1 VDRPRRR
8 RSIGGRPADPEVQ
21 APELTAPER
30 RLEVVL
36 RILTVAFLAQALI
49 YPVLGLFGPAEF
61 PFVANSFAKDGLFF
75 VLCFLAAGDVR
86 QNGWAAW
93 LVVLGH
99 VLIVVALLGML
110 AFGNHDS
117 VAGTFG
123 QPFGTDLSPTLQLLI
138 WAAAATF
145 LVAIPLSF
153 YLHKAASARYSLKYL
168 WPHQHR
174 TAMAMADVLV
184 IGPDEKLTPE
194 QVAAGIDD
202 YLNSFNAHEK
212 WKSKLALSALTV
224 YPMFRLRPPFALMTP
239 DRRLSFIENCFIND
253 VIERRLP
260 GSLRKTLQSMLVAAQ
275 QLAIIGYY
283 ADPRTAS
290 STGYVPFSKRKRY
303 AKAIKKLPVDRPV
316 LAVNEP
322 NEVDAEKITAD
333 VAIVGSGAA
342 GSVLAYRLAEK
353 GREVVLLEGGRHV
366 DPRDFTEDERVQFA
380 RLFADGGMQM
390 SVDARFQVLQGKCV
404 GGSTVVNNAV
414 CYDLPDRTL
423 ERWNDIDGLN
433 AGIDPKRLAGSFQWL
448 RDWLPVYNQDGS
460 KRLQAGGSKM
470 AEGLEKLGLNGNGGV
485 VDANIKDCLGSGYCN
500 IGCAYGKKLSALDN
514 ILPRTQREFASG
526 LRIFSECLAERI
538 ETKGR
543 RATEVVCRLSDG
555 RRLRVAAN
563 TVVVAAGALASSLLL
578 QRSGLG
584 GKLAG
589 TGLSF
594 NVGAPLTADF
604 TEELNSY
611 DGLQITH
618 GFRPP
623 GEDQL
628 ILESWFNPVGTQA
641 LMMPGW
647 FSEHY
652 ENMRRYSHLSC
663 IGVVVGSQRNGTV
676 KPKGR
681 RGMNLTYDPTD
692 ADLKL
697 MIRGTK
703 LAARI
708 HFASGA
714 QRVMPM
720 TFRSRSY
727 TSLEQVDELDEIV
740 RDNTDI
746 GLHTSH
752 PQGGNGVS
760 RDPGKGV
767 VDERFGI
774 HGIENVYVCD
784 ASVFPSS
791 VTVNPQLTV
800 MALADYAAAGIE

>member
-1 VDRPRRR
+1 ME
-8 RSIGGRPADPEVQ
+8 PA
-21 APELTAPER
+21 ELTAPER
-30 RLEVVL
+30 RLELVL

-49 YPVLGLFGPAEF
+49 YPVLGLFGPGEF

-75 VLCFLAAGDVR
+75 ILCFLAAGDVR
-86 QNGWAAW
+86 RNGWMGW

-99 VLIVVALLGML
+99 VLIVLALLGML

-123 QPFGTDLSPTLQLLI
+123 QPFGTSLSPTLQLLI

-145 LVAIPLSF
+145 LVTIPLAVF
-153 YLHKAASARYSLKYL
+153 LHKAAGARYSLKYL
-168 WPHQHR
+168 APHQHR
-174 TAMAMADVLV
+174 TAMAMAEVLV

-202 YLNSFNAHEK
+202 YLNSFTAHEK

-224 YPMFRLRPPFALMTP
+224 YPLIRLRPPFALMTP
-239 DRRLSFIENCFIND
+239 ERRLAFIERCFITD
-253 VIERRLP
+253 VVERRLP
-260 GSLRKTLQSMLVAAQ
+260 GGIRKTVQSMLVAAQ

-283 ADPRTAS
+283 ADPRSAS

-303 AKAIKKLPVDRPV
+303 AKQMKKLPKDRPILEV
-316 LAVNEP
+316 TEP
-322 NEVDAEKITAD
+322 NEVDAERITAD

-342 GSVLAYRLAEK
+342 GSVLAYRLAER

-366 DPRDFTEDERVQFA
+366 DPRDFVEDERVQFS
-380 RLFADGGMQM
+380 RLFADGGMQL

-414 CYDLPDRTL
+414 CYDIPERTL
-423 ERWNDIDGLN
+423 QRWNDPEGLD
-433 AGIDPKRLAGSFQWL
+433 AGIDPRRLAQSFARL
-448 RDWLPVYNQDGS
+448 REWLPVYSQEDN
-460 KRLQAGGSKM
+460 KRLQAGGTKM
-470 AEGLEKLGLNGNGGV
+470 AEGLKALDLDGEGDV
-485 VDANIKDCLGSGYCN
+485 VDANIKDCLGTGYCN
-500 IGCAYGKKLSALDN
+500 IGCPYGKKLSALDN
-514 ILPRTQREFASG
+514 ILPRAQRDFG
-526 LRIFSECLAERI
+526 DGVRIFSECLAEHI
-538 ETKGR
+538 ETKGG
-543 RATEVVCRLSDG
+543 RATEVVCRLADG
-555 RRLRVAAN
+555 RRLRVAAD
-563 TVVVAAGALASSLLL
+563 TVVVAGGALASSLLL

-584 GKLAG
+584 GRLAG

-604 TEELNSY
+604 EEKLNSF

-618 GFRPP
+618 GYRPP

-647 FSEHY
+647 FSAHY
-652 ENMRRYSHLSC
+652 ENMRRYPHLSC

-676 KPKGR
+676 KAKRG
-681 RGMNLTYDPTD
+681 RGMKLEYDPAE

-697 MIRGTK
+697 MVKGTK

-752 PQGGNGVS
+752 PQGGNAIS

>member
-1 VDRPRRR
+1 LQP
-8 RSIGGRPADPEVQ
+8 
-21 APELTAPER
+21 PELTAPER
-30 RLEVVL
+30 RLELIL

-75 VLCFLAAGDVR
+75 VLCFIAAGDVR

-93 LVVLGH
+93 LVVIGH

-110 AFGNHDS
+110 ALGNHDS

-123 QPFGTDLSPTLQLLI
+123 HPFGTDLSPTLQLLI

-145 LVAIPLSF
+145 LVAVPLAVA
-153 YLHKAASARYSLKYL
+153 LHRAGAARYGLKYL
-168 WPHQHR
+168 WPHQHT
-174 TAMAMADVLV
+174 TAMAMAEVLV

-202 YLNSFNAHEK
+202 YLASFTAHEK

-224 YPMFRLRPPFALMTP
+224 YPLIRLRPPFALMSP
-239 DRRLSFIENCFIND
+239 ERRLDFIERCFIND
-253 VIERRLP
+253 VVERRLP
-260 GSLRKTLQSMLVAAQ
+260 GGIRKTVQSMLVAAQ

-303 AKAIKKLPVDRPV
+303 AKAMKKLPDDRPV
-316 LAVNEP
+316 LEVSEP
-322 NEVDAEKITAD
+322 GQVDAERITAD

-342 GSVLAYRLAEK
+342 GSVLAHRLAER

-366 DPRDFTEDERVQFA
+366 DPRDFTEDERVQFS

-414 CYDLPDRTL
+414 CYDLPERTL
-423 ERWNDIDGLN
+423 ERWNDVDGLD
-433 AGIDPKRLAGSFQWL
+433 AGIDPVRLAGSFAWL
-448 RDWLPVYNQDGS
+448 RKWLPVYNQDGS
-460 KRLQAGGSKM
+460 KRLQAGGTKM
-470 AEGLEKLGLNGNGGV
+470 AEGISALGLDGNGGV

-514 ILPRTQREFASG
+514 ILPRAQREFG
-526 LRIFSECLAERI
+526 DGVRIFSECIAEHI
-538 ETKGR
+538 DTKGR

-563 TVVVAAGALASSLLL
+563 TVIVSGGALASSLLL

-604 TEELNSY
+604 KEELHSY

-618 GFRPP
+618 GYRPP
-623 GEDQL
+623 GDDQL

-647 FSEHY
+647 FRDHY
-652 ENMRRYSHLSC
+652 ENMRRYAHLSC

-676 KPKGR
+676 TATRG
-681 RGMNLTYDPTD
+681 RGMKLKYDPTD
-692 ADLKL
+692 SDLQL
-697 MIRGTK
+697 MIKGTK

-714 QRVMPM
+714 LRVMPM

-727 TSLEQVDELDEIV
+727 DSIEQVDELDEIV

-752 PQGGNGVS
+752 PQGGNAIS

-767 VDERFGI
+767 VDERFAV
-774 HGIENVYVCD
+774 HGTENVYVCD

-800 MALADYAAAGIE
+800 MAMADYAAAGID

>member
-1 VDRPRRR
+1 VPKRWIAQRQASEDL
-8 RSIGGRPADPEVQ
+8 Q

-30 RLEVVL
+30 RLELVL
-36 RILTVAFLAQALI
+36 RILTVAFLAQALL
-49 YPVLGLFGPAEF
+49 YPALGLFGSAEF

-75 VLCFLAAGDVR
+75 ILCFIAAGDVR
-86 QNGWAAW
+86 QNGWTAW
-93 LVVLGH
+93 MVVIGH

-123 QPFGTDLSPTLQLLI
+123 QPLGTDLSPTLQLLI

-145 LVAIPLSF
+145 LVAIPLAVS
-153 YLHKAASARYSLKYL
+153 LHQAARGRYALKYL
-168 WPHQHR
+168 WPHQHA
-174 TAMAMADVLV
+174 TAMAMAEVLV

-202 YLNSFNAHEK
+202 YLNSFTAHEK

-224 YPMFRLRPPFALMTP
+224 YPMIRLRPPFALMTP
-239 DRRLSFIENCFIND
+239 ERRLAFIERCFIND
-253 VIERRLP
+253 VVERRLP
-260 GSLRKTLQSMLVAAQ
+260 GGIRKTVQSMLFAAQ

-303 AKAIKKLPVDRPV
+303 AKQMKKLPPLGPV
-316 LAVNEP
+316 LDVSEP
-322 NEVDAEKITAD
+322 NEVDADDITAD

-342 GSVLAYRLAEK
+342 GSVLAYRLAER
-353 GREVVLLEGGRHV
+353 GREVVLLEGGKHV
-366 DPRDFTEDERVQFA
+366 DPRDFTEDERVQFS

-414 CYDLPDRTL
+414 CYDIPDRTL
-423 ERWNDIDGLN
+423 QRWNDPDGLD
-433 AGIDPKRLAGSFQWL
+433 AGIDPEGLAKSFARL
-448 RDWLPVYNQDGS
+448 REWLPVYSQADNS
-460 KRLQAGGSKM
+460 KRLQAGGTKM
-470 AEGLEKLGLNGNGGV
+470 AEGIEALGLDGNGGV

-514 ILPRTQREFASG
+514 ILPRAQREFG
-526 LRIFSECLAERI
+526 EGVRIFSECLADHI

-543 RATEVVCRLSDG
+543 SATAVVCRLSDG
-555 RRLRVAAN
+555 RRLRVTAN
-563 TVVVAAGALASSLLL
+563 TVVVSGGALASSLLL

-589 TGLSF
+589 KGLSF

-604 TEELNSY
+604 EQELHSY

-618 GFRPP
+618 GYRPP

-647 FSEHY
+647 FSAHY
-652 ENMRRYSHLSC
+652 ENMRRYPHLSC

-676 KPKGR
+676 VATRG
-681 RGMNLTYDPTD
+681 RGMKLTYEPTE
-692 ADLKL
+692 ADLGL
-697 MIRGTK
+697 MIKGTK
-703 LAARI
+703 LAAKI

-714 QRVMPM
+714 RRVMPM

-727 TSLEQVDELDEIV
+727 TSLDQVDELDEIV

-752 PQGGNGVS
+752 PQGGNAIS

-800 MALADYAAAGIE
+800 MALADQAAGGIE

>member
-1 VDRPRRR
+1 L
-8 RSIGGRPADPEVQ
+8 Q

-30 RLEVVL
+30 RLELVL
-36 RILTVAFLAQALI
+36 RILTVAFLAQALL
-49 YPVLGLFGPAEF
+49 YPALGLFGSAEF

-75 VLCFLAAGDVR
+75 ILCFLAAGDVR

-93 LVVLGH
+93 LVVIGH

-123 QPFGTDLSPTLQLLI
+123 QPFGTNLSPTLQLLI

-145 LVAIPLSF
+145 LVAIPLAV
-153 YLHKAASARYSLKYL
+153 YLHKAARGRYALKYL
-168 WPHQHR
+168 WPHQHA
-174 TAMAMADVLV
+174 TAMAMAEVLV

-202 YLNSFNAHEK
+202 YLNSFTANEK

-224 YPMFRLRPPFALMTP
+224 YPMIRLRPPFALMTP
-239 DRRLSFIENCFIND
+239 ERRLTFIERCFIND
-253 VIERRLP
+253 VVERRLP
-260 GSLRKTLQSMLVAAQ
+260 GGIRKTVQSMLVAAQ

-303 AKAIKKLPVDRPV
+303 AKQMKKLPPLGPV
-316 LAVNEP
+316 LDVNEP
-322 NEVDAEKITAD
+322 NEVDAEEIEAD
-333 VAIVGSGAA
+333 VAIIGSGAA
-342 GSVLAYRLAEK
+342 GSVLAYRLAER
-353 GREVVLLEGGRHV
+353 GREVVLLEGGKHV
-366 DPRDFTEDERVQFA
+366 DPRDFTEDERVQFS

-414 CYDLPDRTL
+414 CYDIPDRTL
-423 ERWNDIDGLN
+423 QRWNDSDGLD
-433 AGIDPKRLAGSFQWL
+433 AGIDPKRLAKSFEWL
-448 RDWLPVYNQDGS
+448 REWLPVYSQADNS
-460 KRLQAGGSKM
+460 KRLQSGGTKM
-470 AEGLEKLGLNGNGGV
+470 AKGIEALGLNGGGGV

-500 IGCAYGKKLSALDN
+500 IGCAWGKKLSALDN
-514 ILPRTQREFASG
+514 ILPRARREFG
-526 LRIFSECLAERI
+526 ERLRIFSECLAEHI
-538 ETKGR
+538 ETKRG
-543 RATEVVCRLSDG
+543 RATGVVCRLSDG
-555 RRLRVAAN
+555 RRLRVAAD
-563 TVVVAAGALASSLLL
+563 TVVVSGGALASSLLL

-584 GKLAG
+584 GRLAG

-594 NVGAPLTADF
+594 NVGAPLTGDF
-604 TEELNSY
+604 EEELHSY

-618 GFRPP
+618 GYRPP

-647 FSEHY
+647 FRDHY
-652 ENMRRYSHLSC
+652 ENMRRYTHLSC
-663 IGVVVGSQRNGTV
+663 IGVVVGSQRNGRV
-676 KPKGR
+676 KATRG
-681 RGMNLTYDPTD
+681 RGMKLEYEPTD
-692 ADLKL
+692 ADLNL
-697 MIRGTK
+697 MLKGTK

-714 QRVMPM
+714 KRVMPM

-727 TSLEQVDELDEIV
+727 TSMEQVNELDEIV

-752 PQGGNGVS
+752 PQGGNAIS
-760 RDPGKGV
+760 RNPDKGV
-767 VDERFGI
+767 VDDRFRV

-800 MALADYAAAGIE
+800 MALADYAADGIE

>member
-1 VDRPRRR
+1 M
-8 RSIGGRPADPEVQ
+8 Q
-21 APELTAPER
+21 TPELTAPER
-30 RLEVVL
+30 RLELLL

-86 QNGWAAW
+86 QNGWSAW

-123 QPFGTDLSPTLQLLI
+123 RPFGTDLSPTLELLI

-145 LVAIPLSF
+145 LVAIPLAIA
-153 YLHKAASARYSLKYL
+153 LHKAAMGRYRLKYL
-168 WPHQHR
+168 WPHQHA
-174 TAMAMADVLV
+174 TAMAMAEVLV

-194 QVAAGIDD
+194 QVATGIDD
-202 YLNSFNAHEK
+202 YLNSFTAHEK

-224 YPMFRLRPPFALMTP
+224 YPMLRLRPPFALMRP
-239 DRRLSFIENCFIND
+239 ERRLDFIENCFIKD
-253 VIERRLP
+253 VVERRLP
-260 GSLRKTLQSMLVAAQ
+260 GGIRKTVQSMLVAAQ

-303 AKAIKKLPVDRPV
+303 AKAMKKLPADRPV
-316 LAVNEP
+316 LEVNEP
-322 NEVDAEKITAD
+322 NEVDAEQITAD

-342 GSVLAYRLAEK
+342 GSVLAYRLAER

-366 DPRDFTEDERVQFA
+366 DPRDFTEDERVQFSK
-380 RLFADGGMQM
+380 LFADGGMQM

-414 CYDLPDRTL
+414 CYDLPERTL
-423 ERWNDIDGLN
+423 QRWNDIDGLD
-433 AGIDPKRLAGSFQWL
+433 AGIDPDRLAKSFEAL
-448 RDWLPVYNQDGS
+448 RKWLPVYSQEGA
-460 KRLQAGGSKM
+460 KRLQAGGTKM
-470 AEGLEKLGLNGNGGV
+470 AEGIEALGLDGNGGV

-514 ILPRTQREFASG
+514 ILPRAQREFPGAV
-526 LRIFSECLAERI
+526 RIFSECLAEHI
-538 ETKGR
+538 DTKGR
-543 RATEVVCRLSDG
+543 RAKEVVCRLSDG

-563 TVVVAAGALASSLLL
+563 TVVIAGGTLASSLLL

-604 TEELNSY
+604 QEKLDSY

-618 GFRPP
+618 GYRPP
-623 GEDQL
+623 GDDQL

-647 FSEHY
+647 FRDHY
-652 ENMRRYSHLSC
+652 ENMRRYRHLSC
-663 IGVVVGSQRNGTV
+663 IGVVVGSERNGSV
-676 KPKGR
+676 KATRGR
-681 RGMNLTYDPTD
+681 
-692 ADLKL
+692 
-697 MIRGTK
+697 
-703 LAARI
+703 
-708 HFASGA
+708 
-714 QRVMPM
+714 
-720 TFRSRSY
+720 
-727 TSLEQVDELDEIV
+727 
-740 RDNTDI
+740 
-746 GLHTSH
+746 
-752 PQGGNGVS
+752 
-760 RDPGKGV
+760 
-767 VDERFGI
+767 
-774 HGIENVYVCD
+774 
-784 ASVFPSS
+784 
-791 VTVNPQLTV
+791 
-800 MALADYAAAGIE
+800 

>member
-1 VDRPRRR
+1 M
-8 RSIGGRPADPEVQ
+8 
-21 APELTAPER
+21 EL
-30 RLEVVL
+30 VL
-36 RILTVAFLAQALI
+36 RIFTVFFLAQALL
-49 YPVLGLFGPAEF
+49 YPALGVFGSAEF
-61 PFVANSFAKDGLFF
+61 PFVANSFAKDGLFCI
-75 VLCFLAAGDVR
+75 LCFLAAGDIR
-86 QNGWAAW
+86 QNGWATL
-93 LVVLGH
+93 LVIGGH
-99 VLIVVALLGML
+99 VLIVLALLGML

-123 QPFGTDLSPTLQLLI
+123 QPIGTDLSPTLQLLI

-145 LVAIPLSF
+145 VAVLLAVLYHS
-153 YLHKAASARYSLKYL
+153 AAKARYSLKYL

-174 TAMAMADVLV
+174 TAMAMAEVLV
-184 IGPDEKLTPE
+184 IGPDEKLTPD

-202 YLNSFNAHEK
+202 YLNSFTAHEK
-212 WKSKLALSALTV
+212 WKSKLALSALTI
-224 YPMFRLRPPFALMTP
+224 YPLFRLRPPFALMTP
-239 DRRLSFIENCFIND
+239 ERRLDFIERCFISD
-253 VIERRLP
+253 VVERRLP
-260 GSLRKTLQSMLVAAQ
+260 ARIRKPLQSMLVAAQ

-303 AKAIKKLPVDRPV
+303 AKALKRVAADRPV
-316 LAVNEP
+316 LNVNEP
-322 NEVDAEKITAD
+322 NEVDAEEISAD

-342 GSVLAYRLAEK
+342 GSVLAYRLAEA

-366 DPRDFTEDERVQFA
+366 DPRDFVEDERVQFS

-404 GGSTVVNNAV
+404 GGSTVINNAV
-414 CYDLPDRTL
+414 CYDLPGRTL
-423 ERWNDIDGLN
+423 QRWNDPDGLD
-433 AGIDPKRLAGSFQWL
+433 AGLDADRLAQSFKRL
-448 RDWLPVYNQDGS
+448 REWLPVYSQDGS
-460 KRLQAGGSKM
+460 KRLQSGGTKM
-470 AEGLEKLGLNGNGGV
+470 AEGIEALGLDGNGGV

-514 ILPRTQREFASG
+514 ILPRAQQEFG
-526 LRIFSECLAERI
+526 DRLRIFSECLAEHI
-538 ETKGR
+538 QTKRG

-555 RRLRVAAN
+555 RRLRFAAD
-563 TVVVAAGALASSLLL
+563 TVVVSGGALASSLLL

-589 TGLSF
+589 AGLSF

-604 TEELNSY
+604 PEELHSY

-618 GFRPP
+618 GYRPP
-623 GEDQL
+623 GDDQL

-647 FSEHY
+647 FSDHF
-652 ENMRRYSHLSC
+652 ENMRRYPHLSC
-663 IGVVVGSQRNGTV
+663 IGVVVGSQRNGSV
-676 KPKGR
+676 KATRG
-681 RGMNLTYDPTD
+681 RGMKLTYEPTD

-697 MIRGTK
+697 MIKGTK

-714 QRVMPM
+714 LRVMPM

-727 TSLEQVDELDEIV
+727 TSLAQVNELDEIV

-752 PQGGNGVS
+752 PQGGNAVS
-760 RDPGKGV
+760 RDPAKGV
-767 VDERFGI
+767 VDDRFRV
-774 HGIENVYVCD
+774 HGTENVYVCD

-800 MALADYAAAGIE
+800 MALADYAAAGID

>member
-1 VDRPRRR
+1 M
-8 RSIGGRPADPEVQ
+8 Q
-21 APELTAPER
+21 TTELTAPER
-30 RLEVVL
+30 RLELVL

-75 VLCFLAAGDVR
+75 ILCFIAAGDVR

-93 LVVLGH
+93 LVVIGH
-99 VLIVVALLGML
+99 VLIVVALLAML

-117 VAGTFG
+117 VSGTFG
-123 QPFGTDLSPTLQLLI
+123 QPFGTGLSPTLQLLI

-145 LVAIPLSF
+145 LVTIPLAIV
-153 YLHKAASARYSLKYL
+153 LHKAAKARYSLSYL

-174 TAMAMADVLV
+174 TAMAMAEVLV

-202 YLNSFNAHEK
+202 YLNSFSAHEK
-212 WKSKLALSALTV
+212 WKSKLAFSALTA
-224 YPMFRLRPPFALMTP
+224 YPMIRLRPPFALMTP
-239 DRRLSFIENCFIND
+239 ERRLDFIERCFIND
-253 VIERRLP
+253 VVERRLP
-260 GSLRKTLQSMLVAAQ
+260 GKLRKTVQSMLVAAQ

-290 STGYVPFSKRKRY
+290 STGYVPFSRRTRFPR
-303 AKAIKKLPVDRPV
+303 AIKKLPSHRPV
-316 LAVNEP
+316 LDVSEP
-322 NEVDAEKITAD
+322 NEVDAEEITAD

-342 GSVLAYRLAEK
+342 GSVLAYRLAER

-366 DPRDFTEDERVQFA
+366 DPRDFVEDERVQFS
-380 RLFADGGMQM
+380 RLFSDGGMQM

-414 CYDLPDRTL
+414 CYDLPERTL
-423 ERWNDIDGLN
+423 RRWNDPDGLD
-433 AGIDPKRLAGSFQWL
+433 AGLDPNRLAQSFERL
-448 RDWLPVYNQDGS
+448 RSWLPVYSQNRS
-460 KRLQAGGSKM
+460 KQLQAGGTKM
-470 AEGLEKLGLNGNGGV
+470 AEGIAKLGLDGNGGV

-514 ILPRTQREFASG
+514 ILPRAQRQFDGAV
-526 LRIFSECLAERI
+526 RIFSECLAEHLDTR
-538 ETKGR
+538 GD
-543 RATEVVCRLSDG
+543 RATGVVCRLSDG
-555 RRLRVAAN
+555 RRLRVSAN
-563 TVVVAAGALASSLLL
+563 TVVVAGGALASSLLL

-584 GKLAG
+584 GRLAG
-589 TGLSF
+589 SGLSF

-604 TEELNSY
+604 REELHSY

-618 GFRPP
+618 GYRPP
-623 GEDQL
+623 GEEQL

-647 FSEHY
+647 FRDHY
-652 ENMRRYSHLSC
+652 ENMRRYAHLSC
-663 IGVVVGSQRNGTV
+663 IGVVVGSQRNGAVMATR
-676 KPKGR
+676 G
-681 RGMNLTYDPTD
+681 RGMKLTYEPTE
-692 ADLKL
+692 ADLRL
-697 MIRGTK
+697 MIEGTK

-714 QRVMPM
+714 LRVMPM

-727 TSLEQVDELDEIV
+727 TAVDQVNELDEIV

-752 PQGGNGVS
+752 PQGGNAIS
-760 RDPGKGV
+760 RDPDKGV
-767 VDERFGI
+767 IDERFRV
-774 HGIENVYVCD
+774 HGTENVYVCD

-800 MALADYAAAGIE
+800 MALADYAAAGID

>member
-1 VDRPRRR
+1 ME
-8 RSIGGRPADPEVQ
+8 A
-21 APELTAPER
+21 AELTAPER
-30 RLEVVL
+30 RLELVL

-49 YPVLGLFGPAEF
+49 YPVLGLFGPGEF

-75 VLCFLAAGDVR
+75 ILCFLAAGDVR
-86 QNGWAAW
+86 RNAWMGW
-93 LVVLGH
+93 LVVIGH
-99 VLIVVALLGML
+99 VLIVLALLGML

-123 QPFGTDLSPTLQLLI
+123 QPFGTSLSPTLQLLI

-145 LVAIPLSF
+145 LVAIPLGIL
-153 YLHKAASARYSLKYL
+153 LHRAASARYALKYL
-168 WPHQHR
+168 WPHQHG
-174 TAMAMADVLV
+174 TAMAMAEVLV

-202 YLNSFNAHEK
+202 YLHSFTAHEK

-224 YPMFRLRPPFALMTP
+224 YPLIRLRPPFALMSP
-239 DRRLSFIENCFIND
+239 ERRLAFIERCFISD
-253 VIERRLP
+253 VVERRLP
-260 GSLRKTLQSMLVAAQ
+260 GGIRKTVQSMLVAAQ

-303 AKAIKKLPVDRPV
+303 AKQMKKLPKERPV
-316 LAVNEP
+316 LEVTEP
-322 NEVDAEKITAD
+322 NEVDAERIGAD

-342 GSVLAYRLAEK
+342 GSVLAYRLAER

-366 DPRDFTEDERVQFA
+366 DPRDFVEDERVQFS

-414 CYDLPDRTL
+414 CYDLPERTL
-423 ERWNDIDGLN
+423 QRWNDADGLD
-433 AGIDPKRLAGSFQWL
+433 AGIDPKGLARSFARL
-448 RDWLPVYNQDGS
+448 REWLPVYSQEDN
-460 KRLQAGGSKM
+460 KRLQAGGTKM
-470 AEGLEKLGLNGNGGV
+470 AEGIETLGLDGANGV

-514 ILPRTQREFASG
+514 ILPRAQRDFG
-526 LRIFSECLAERI
+526 DGVRIFSECLAEHI
-538 ETKGR
+538 ETKGS
-543 RATEVVCRLSDG
+543 RATEVVCRLADG

-563 TVVVAAGALASSLLL
+563 TVVVAGGALASSLLL

-604 TEELNSY
+604 EERLDSY

-618 GFRPP
+618 GYRPP

-647 FSEHY
+647 FRDHY
-652 ENMRRYSHLSC
+652 ENMRRYPHLSC

-676 KPKGR
+676 KAR
-681 RGMNLTYDPTD
+681 RGRGMKLTYEPTES
-692 ADLKL
+692 DLRL
-697 MIRGTK
+697 MLKGTK

-752 PQGGNGVS
+752 PQGGNAIS

-767 VDERFGI
+767 VDERFGV

-791 VTVNPQLTV
+791 ITVNPQLTV

>member
-1 VDRPRRR
+1 VPRQ
-8 RSIGGRPADPEVQ
+8 SIGPRPVSEDLQ
-21 APELTAPER
+21 ARELTAPER
-30 RLEVVL
+30 RLELLL
-36 RILTVAFLAQALI
+36 RVLTVAFLAQALI

-99 VLIVVALLGML
+99 VLIVLALLGML

-123 QPFGTDLSPTLQLLI
+123 RPFGTDLSPTLQLLI

-145 LVAIPLSF
+145 LVAIPLAIA
-153 YLHKAASARYSLKYL
+153 LHKAASGRYGLKYL
-168 WPHQHR
+168 WPHQHA
-174 TAMAMADVLV
+174 TAMAMAEVLV

-202 YLNSFNAHEK
+202 YLNSFTAHEK

-224 YPMFRLRPPFALMTP
+224 YPMIRLRPPFALMTP
-239 DRRLSFIENCFIND
+239 ERRLAFIERCFISD
-253 VIERRLP
+253 VVERRLP
-260 GSLRKTLQSMLVAAQ
+260 GGIRKTVQSMLVAAQ

-303 AKAIKKLPVDRPV
+303 AKQIKKLPPLRPV
-316 LAVNEP
+316 LDVNEP
-322 NEVDAEKITAD
+322 NEVDTEEITAD
-333 VAIVGSGAA
+333 VAIIGSGAA
-342 GSVLAYRLAEK
+342 GSVIAYRLAER
-353 GREVVLLEGGRHV
+353 GREVVLLEGGKHV
-366 DPRDFTEDERVQFA
+366 DPRDFVEDERVQFA

-423 ERWNDIDGLN
+423 QRWNDVDGLD
-433 AGIDPKRLAGSFQWL
+433 AGLDPDGLAESFKRL
-448 RDWLPVYNQDGS
+448 REWLPVYSQEGS

-470 AEGLEKLGLNGNGGV
+470 AEGIEALGLDGNGGV

-514 ILPRTQREFASG
+514 ILPRAQREFAG
-526 LRIFSECLAERI
+526 GVRIFSECLAEYI

-543 RATEVVCRLSDG
+543 RATDVVCRLSDG

-563 TVVVAAGALASSLLL
+563 TVVVAGGALASSLLL

-604 TEELNSY
+604 KDELHSY

-618 GFRPP
+618 GYRPP

-647 FSEHY
+647 FSDHY
-652 ENMRRYSHLSC
+652 ENMRRYPHLSC
-663 IGVVVGSQRNGTV
+663 IGVVVGSQRNGKV
-676 KPKGR
+676 KATRG
-681 RGMNLTYDPTD
+681 RGMKLEYDPTD
-692 ADLKL
+692 ADLQL
-697 MIRGTK
+697 MLKGTK

-714 QRVMPM
+714 LRVMPM

-727 TSLEQVDELDEIV
+727 RSLEQVNELDEIV

-752 PQGGNGVS
+752 PQGGNAIS

-800 MALADYAAAGIE
+800 MALADYAAAHIE

>member
-1 VDRPRRR
+1 
-8 RSIGGRPADPEVQ
+8 VQ

-30 RLEVVL
+30 RLELIL

-49 YPVLGLFGPAEF
+49 YPALGIAGPGEF

-75 VLCFLAAGDVR
+75 ILCFLAAGDVR
-86 QNGWAAW
+86 QNGWMGW
-93 LVVLGH
+93 LVVIGH
-99 VLIVVALLGML
+99 VLIVLALLGML

-123 QPFGTDLSPTLQLLI
+123 HPFGNALSPTLQLLI

-145 LVAIPLSF
+145 LVAIPLAI
-153 YLHKAASARYSLKYL
+153 YLHKAGKARYSLKYL

-174 TAMAMADVLV
+174 TAMAMAEVLV
-184 IGPDEKLTPE
+184 IGPDERLTPE

-202 YLNSFNAHEK
+202 YLYSFTAHEK
-212 WKSKLALSALTV
+212 WKSKLAFSALTV
-224 YPMFRLRPPFALMTP
+224 YPLLRLRPPFALMTP
-239 DRRLSFIENCFIND
+239 ERRLAFIERCFIAD
-253 VIERRLP
+253 VVERRLP
-260 GSLRKTLQSMLVAAQ
+260 GGIRKTVQSMLVAAQ

-290 STGYVPFSKRKRY
+290 STGYLPFSRRPRY
-303 AKAIKKLPVDRPV
+303 ESEMKKLPKDRPV
-316 LAVNEP
+316 LDVTEP
-322 NEVDAEKITAD
+322 NEVDAERITAD

-342 GSVLAYRLAEK
+342 GSVLAYRLAER

-366 DPRDFTEDERVQFA
+366 DPRDFVEDERVQFS

-414 CYDLPDRTL
+414 CYDLPERTL
-423 ERWNDIDGLN
+423 QRWNDSEGLD
-433 AGIDPKRLAGSFQWL
+433 AGIDPKRLAKSFERL
-448 RDWLPVYNQDGS
+448 RGWLPVYSQESN
-460 KRLQAGGSKM
+460 KHLQAGGTKM
-470 AEGLEKLGLNGNGGV
+470 AEGIQNLRLDGADGV

-514 ILPRTQREFASG
+514 ILPRAQQKFGEG
-526 LRIFSECLAERI
+526 VRIFSECLAEHI
-538 ETKGR
+538 ETKRG
-543 RATEVVCRLSDG
+543 RATEVVCRLADG
-555 RRLRVAAN
+555 RRLRVAAD
-563 TVVVAAGALASSLLL
+563 TIVVSGGALASSLLL
-578 QRSGLG
+578 QHSGLG
-584 GKLAG
+584 GRLAG

-604 TEELNSY
+604 KQVLNSY

-618 GFRPP
+618 GYRPP

-647 FSEHY
+647 FSAHY
-652 ENMRRYSHLSC
+652 ENMRRYPYLSC

-676 KPKGR
+676 QAKRG
-681 RGMNLTYDPTD
+681 RGMKLSYEPTE
-692 ADLKL
+692 ADLRL
-697 MIRGTK
+697 MLKGTK

-714 QRVMPM
+714 ERVMPM

-740 RDNTDI
+740 HDNTDI

-752 PQGGNGVS
+752 PQGGNAIS
-760 RDPGKGV
+760 RDPEKGV
-767 VDERFGI
+767 VDERFRV

-800 MALADYAAAGIE
+800 MALADYASPEIE

>member
-1 VDRPRRR
+1 
-8 RSIGGRPADPEVQ
+8 VQ
-21 APELTAPER
+21 APDLTAPER
-30 RLEVVL
+30 RLELVL

-75 VLCFLAAGDVR
+75 ILCFLAAGDVR
-86 QNGWAAW
+86 QNGWSAW

-99 VLIVVALLGML
+99 ALIVVALLGML
-110 AFGNHDS
+110 AFGNDDS

-123 QPFGTDLSPTLQLLI
+123 QPFGTSLSPTLQLLI

-145 LVAIPLSF
+145 LVAIPLAVS
-153 YLHKAASARYSLKYL
+153 LHKAAKARYSLKYL

-174 TAMAMADVLV
+174 TAMAMAEVLV

-202 YLNSFNAHEK
+202 YLHSFTAREK

-224 YPMFRLRPPFALMTP
+224 YPLIRLRPPFALMTP
-239 DRRLSFIENCFIND
+239 ERRLAFIERCFIAD

-260 GSLRKTLQSMLVAAQ
+260 GGIRKTVQSMLVAAQ

-290 STGYVPFSKRKRY
+290 STGYVPYSKRERY
-303 AKAIKKLPVDRPV
+303 ARQMKKLPKERPV
-316 LAVNEP
+316 LEVSAP
-322 NEVDAEKITAD
+322 NEVDAERITAD
-333 VAIVGSGAA
+333 VVVVGSGAA
-342 GSVLAYRLAEK
+342 GSVLAYRLAER

-366 DPRDFTEDERVQFA
+366 DPRDFVEDERVQFS

-404 GGSTVVNNAV
+404 GGSTVVNNGV
-414 CYDLPDRTL
+414 CYDLPERTL
-423 ERWNDIDGLN
+423 KRWNDPDGLD
-433 AGIDPKRLAGSFQWL
+433 AGLDPKRLAGSFE
-448 RDWLPVYNQDGS
+448 RIREWLPVYSQEGN
-460 KRLQAGGSKM
+460 KHLQAGGTKM
-470 AEGLEKLGLNGNGGV
+470 AEGIEALELDGADGV
-485 VDANIKDCLGSGYCN
+485 VDANIKDCLGTGYCN
-500 IGCAYGKKLSALDN
+500 IGCPYGKKLSALDN
-514 ILPRTQREFASG
+514 ILPRAQREFGAG
-526 LRIFSECLAERI
+526 VRIFSECLAEHI
-538 ETKGR
+538 ETKGG
-543 RATEVVCRLSDG
+543 RATGVVCRLSDG
-555 RRLRVAAN
+555 RRLQVAAD
-563 TVVVAAGALASSLLL
+563 TVVVAGGALASSLLL

-584 GKLAG
+584 GKVAG

-604 TEELNSY
+604 EEELNSY

-618 GFRPP
+618 GYQPP
-623 GEDQL
+623 EEDQL

-647 FSEHY
+647 FSAHY
-652 ENMRRYSHLSC
+652 ENMRRYPHLSC
-663 IGVVVGSQRNGTV
+663 IGVVVGSRRNGTV
-676 KPKGR
+676 KAKRG
-681 RGMNLTYDPTD
+681 RGMKLIYEP
-692 ADLKL
+692 AESDLDL
-697 MIRGTK
+697 MIKGTK

-714 QRVMPM
+714 LRVMPM

-746 GLHTSH
+746 ALHTSH
-752 PQGGNGVS
+752 PMGGNAVS
-760 RDPGKGV
+760 RDPAKGV
-767 VDERFGI
+767 VDERFRV
-774 HGIENVYVCD
+774 HGTENVYVCD